1 MERLVVYS
9 RPWEKLS
16 WEDVAEEYSGC
27 KLPFKEYVHH
37 LIRRA
42 EGEMALTREEW
53 QLCPLDLPRSAELWD
68 SQYCTSQGNYE
79 ALRKLRIVDDG
90 NGNRV
95 VAAPGKGNRG
105 WKSHEQCR
113 PSATKCMYSERVS
126 RALTSPNS

>member
-95 VAAPGKGNRG
+95 VAAPGKENRG
-105 WKSHEQCR
+105 WKSHEHCR